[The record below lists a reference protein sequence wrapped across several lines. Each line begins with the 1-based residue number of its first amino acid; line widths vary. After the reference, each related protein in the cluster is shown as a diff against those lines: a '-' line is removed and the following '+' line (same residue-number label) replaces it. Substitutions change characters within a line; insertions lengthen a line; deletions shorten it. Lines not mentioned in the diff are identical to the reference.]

1 MPCNIRTVSSFPIP
15 KLQTNSLGGATC
27 LSVSILKRFCANKLP
42 RKHRRHLIVFNHKC
56 VLFIQIVQQAPF
68 HIFKTWDALSSIRF
82 SPNVQILDVSDYFKS
97 IGKMQTQMLEP
108 LSLGYILQQLQNIL
122 IFNQLI
128 DSKMHGYGVNR
139 PWL

>member
-1 MPCNIRTVSSFPIP
+1 
-15 KLQTNSLGGATC
+15 
-27 LSVSILKRFCANKLP
+27 
-42 RKHRRHLIVFNHKC
+42 
-56 VLFIQIVQQAPF
+56 
-68 HIFKTWDALSSIRF
+68 
-82 SPNVQILDVSDYFKS
+82 
-97 IGKMQTQMLEP
+97 MLEP